1 MPSILK
7 AATKQFLRRYK
18 VKPHENGMRAVF
30 LGDSVSNRVILDGLF
45 ERYFLLALD
54 RQVFSRMPKEAVALD
69 IGANIGN
76 HACFMA
82 NRFAKITAFE
92 PNPIVFHV
100 LMANTLGRNV
110 ECLNLGLSN
119 RTAQLPFVVKF
130 PNYGLAHIALEG
142 ETPDITIDVQPLD
155 TLWQNL
161 GLDRIDF
168 IKLDVDGHEIEVL
181 EGASG
186 MISRFR
192 PVIAMEAMYRLDP
205 ALGDRTLGFL
215 EGAGYRYFYEFAP
228 SPGLPARLAA
238 TGLSA
243 QSNPLRYLFPESIRK
258 AVALRQVADLR
269 GRDNELAVISATPL
283 L

>member
-1 MPSILK
+1 MPSLLK

-18 VKPHENGMRAVF
+18 VRPHENGMRAVF

-45 ERYFLLALD
+45 ERFFLLALD
-54 RQVFSRMPKEAVALD
+54 RQVFSKMPKDAVALD

-82 NRFAKITAFE
+82 NRFAKVIAFE

-110 ECLNLGLSN
+110 DCLNLGLSN
-119 RTAQLPFVVKF
+119 QTAQLPLVVKF

-142 ETPDITIDVQPLD
+142 ETPDITVDVQPLD
-155 TLWQNL
+155 SLAQAL
-161 GLDRIDF
+161 HLDRVDF

-181 EGASG
+181 EGALG
-186 MISRFR
+186 VISRFR
-192 PVIAMEAMYRLDP
+192 PIIALEAMYKLDP

-215 EGAGYRYFYEFAP
+215 EGAGYHCFYEFTPA
-228 SPGLPARLAA
+228 PGLPARLAA

-243 QSNPLRYLFPESIRK
+243 QSNPLRYIFPESARK
-258 AVALRQVADLR
+258 SVALRQVPTLR
-269 GRDNELAVISATPL
+269 GRDNELAVLSATPL
-283 L
+283 